1 MAREVPRKRL
11 GSVRETIL
19 DLGVV
24 VELREQR
31 AQLRVGDLREGL
43 VQALLHGLLAAAEAR
58 GAGAR
63 DRRDP
68 RLLLRGGQLLVERRR
83 ASVADLRRL
92 ERAWGRG
99 RL

>member
-1 MAREVPRKRL
+1 MTREVSRKRL

-31 AQLRVGDLREGL
+31 AQLRAGDLREGL

-63 DRRDP
+63 GSRRSTAP
-68 RLLLRGGQLLVERRR
+68 QRG
-83 ASVADLRRL
+83 
-92 ERAWGRG
+92 
-99 RL
+99 